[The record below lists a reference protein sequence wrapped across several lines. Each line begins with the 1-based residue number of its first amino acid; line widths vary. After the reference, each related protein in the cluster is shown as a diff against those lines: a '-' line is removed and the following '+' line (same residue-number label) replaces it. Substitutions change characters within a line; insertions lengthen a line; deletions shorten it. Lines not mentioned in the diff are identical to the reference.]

1 MARGLGGKVII
12 QAAATS
18 FIHMQ
23 VVAKGLVPDFV
34 PPILSH
40 PVGHPGAALPAPSC
54 VRTGRGPGC
63 KTR

>member
-1 MARGLGGKVII
+1 MARVTDSKAII
-12 QAAATS
+12 QAPATS

-23 VVAKGLVPDFV
+23 VFAKGLVPDFV
-34 PPILSH
+34 APILSH
-40 PVGHPGAALPAPSC
+40 PVGHPSTALPAPSC